1 MHFCPFGRAHL
12 MLLWK
17 TYIVRCYLCKV
28 SRFCERVHINA
39 SQRRTLLAGFSM
51 ISRRNTSFNVQAAQL
66 SNNLGS
72 AMYNKIRRSV
82 RMDCLIQTVLL
93 PTRVHTS
100 MKEYT

>member
-1 MHFCPFGRAHL
+1 MAFSHHL
-12 MLLWK
+12 FAMLNPNNMNRKCVGFVIREL
-17 TYIVRCYLCKV
+17 
-28 SRFCERVHINA
+28 INA
-39 SQRRTLLAGFSM
+39 SQRRTLLAGFAM

-93 PTRVHTS
+93 PTRIHTS